1 MKQVAVYTPIGKST
15 GKISLPDELFGQKPN
30 DRLLSQAYYV
40 YQTRAHTGTHK
51 AKTRGEVAG
60 STAKIYRQKGTGR
73 ARHGMKK
80 APIFVGGGV
89 VHGPVGAKRKR
100 HLPQKFIRAAL
111 AVALSRRLDENKLFF
126 IDPKEIDGKTKSIV
140 GLLKKLG
147 LESERLLIL
156 HGGEKAF
163 VQGARNI
170 AGITL
175 LPASDV
181 NAYEVINHPNV
192 VLTIAGLELM
202 KASLSRASPKAMP
215 AARGNP
221 ALKSGEDVI
230 KERVKKI

>member
-1 MKQVAVYTPIGKST
+1 MKQVTLYTATGKSST
-15 GKISLPDELFGQKPN
+15 SKIALSDELFGQKPN
-30 DRLLSQAYYV
+30 DRLLAQAYYV
-40 YQTRAHTGTHK
+40 YQARAHTGTHK

-73 ARHGMKK
+73 ARHGARK

-89 VHGPVGAKRKR
+89 VHGPVGVKRKR

-111 AVALSRRLDENKLFF
+111 AVALSRRLVENKLFF
-126 IDPKEIDGKTKSIV
+126 IDPKGINGKTKSIV
-140 GLLKKLG
+140 GLLKKVG
-147 LESERLLIL
+147 LESERLLLL

-192 VLTIAGLELM
+192 VLTKAGVELM
-202 KASLSRASPKAMP
+202 KETFITAFKKTPDFQ
-215 AARGNP
+215 
-221 ALKSGEDVI
+221 SGDELNA
-230 KERVKKI
+230 